1 MLWNT
6 FKDGLNYLQNESVS
20 MEVFLLNIHETMDFT
35 WSGQSY
41 MSFNLLGILNFICK
55 NFKKKKKKTT
65 GLAYPQAVNVE
76 KASAMG
82 T

>member
-1 MLWNT
+1 
-6 FKDGLNYLQNESVS
+6 

-55 NFKKKKKKTT
+55 NLKKKKKTT

>member
-1 MLWNT
+1 
-6 FKDGLNYLQNESVS
+6 

-55 NFKKKKKKTT
+55 NLKKKKKKKTT

-76 KASAMG
+76 KAYAMG